1 MHIPLPSHCP
11 PPLPP
16 ITTTKAIILTL
27 VYAVSIEG
35 SDQGQWQPSGR
46 MPSPSPTHAPCNPLC
61 IQDGWTALLEASSG
75 DHRDIAELLLKHK
88 AAVDHQDNVTRG
100 EGLGGGAYGGRSR
113 RWRYLLLM
121 AVAVWVSTLVGF
133 ECG

>member
-1 MHIPLPSHCP
+1 MVRATPH
-11 PPLPP
+11 
-16 ITTTKAIILTL
+16 
-27 VYAVSIEG
+27 
-35 SDQGQWQPSGR
+35 
-46 MPSPSPTHAPCNPLC
+46 C
-61 IQDGWTALLEASSG
+61 IQDGWTPLLWASRKG
-75 DHRDIAELLLKHK
+75 YRDIAELLLKHK
-88 AAVDHQDNVTRG
+88 AAIDHQDEVTRG